1 MPSVGAHFQP
11 QVAIAAQKS
20 KGARLGLLPV
30 ELRYLLMIPANQ
42 LSTQVEYPDADGKP
56 MAESDLA
63 RDYLIYATKVLEIY
77 FHDNPEVYVS
87 GNLFIYYEKGN
98 PQAVVAP
105 DVFVVFGVTKGK
117 RRSYRTWEER
127 NKIPSFVLEI
137 TSQIT
142 QKEDQEIKPNLYAAL
157 GVQEYFQYDPT
168 GDYLNPQLQGSRL
181 VSGNYQPITVTKQQ
195 NEQLSLTS
203 EVLQLELKLQ
213 SGKLRFYDPAAGE
226 MLLTHEEQVQ
236 RSRFLADK
244 LRELGLD
251 PETLEGN

>member
-1 MPSVGAHFQP
+1 MTVPT
-11 QVAIAAQKS
+11 
-20 KGARLGLLPV
+20 
-30 ELRYLLMIPANQ
+30 NQ
-42 LSTQVEYPDADGKP
+42 LSTQIEYPDTDGKP

-105 DVFVVFGVTKGK
+105 DVFVVFGVNKGK
-117 RRSYRTWEER
+117 RRSYKTWEER
-127 NKIPSFVLEI
+127 NKIPSFILEI
-137 TSQIT
+137 TSQST
-142 QKEDQEIKPNLYAAL
+142 QKEDQESKPNLYAAL
-157 GVQEYFQYDPT
+157 GVHEYFQYDPT
-168 GDYLNPQLQGSRL
+168 RDYLSPQLQGLRL
-181 VSGNYQPITVTKQQ
+181 VSGNYQPITATTQQ
-195 NEQLSLTS
+195 NEELLSLTS
-203 EVLQLELKLQ
+203 EVLQLELQLR

-236 RSRFLADK
+236 RSRFLAAK

-251 PETLEGN
+251 PETLEDN